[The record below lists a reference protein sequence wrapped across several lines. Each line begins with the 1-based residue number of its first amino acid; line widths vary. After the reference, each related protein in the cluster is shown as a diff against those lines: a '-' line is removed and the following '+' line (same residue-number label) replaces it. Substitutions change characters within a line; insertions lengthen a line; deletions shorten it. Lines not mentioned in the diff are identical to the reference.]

1 MKQIQKIIK
10 TLRYSENVMRKK
22 NKADDTRRYLIDNRR
37 QYVSAAPVGFKS
49 RSGSD
54 FFLQ

>member
-10 TLRYSENVMRKK
+10 TLRYSDNSLK
-22 NKADDTRRYLIDNRR
+22 NKSKSVDTKKYLIDSRR

-49 RSGSD
+49 RTGSD

>member
-10 TLRYSENVMRKK
+10 TLRYSESVVNKK
-22 NKADDTRRYLIDNRR
+22 NNNAETRRYLESNRR
-37 QYVSAAPVGFKS
+37 QYVPSAPVGFKS

>member
-10 TLRYSENVMRKK
+10 TIRYSEFVSKKK
-22 NKADDTRRYLIDNRR
+22 NKSDDVKRHLVDSRR
-37 QYVSAAPVGFKS
+37 QYIATAPVGFKS

>member
-10 TLRYSENVMRKK
+10 TLRYSESAMRKK
-22 NKADDTRRYLIDNRR
+22 NKADDTRRYLIDSRR

>member
-10 TLRYSENVMRKK
+10 TLRHSEGVLNKK
-22 NKADDTRRYLIDNRR
+22 NSIDETRKYLENNRR
-37 QYVSAAPVGFKS
+37 QYVASAPVGFKS

>member
-10 TLRYSENVMRKK
+10 TLRYSESVVNKK
-22 NKADDTRRYLIDNRR
+22 NNNAETRRYLESNRR
-37 QYVSAAPVGFKS
+37 QYVASAPVGFKS

>member
-10 TLRYSENVMRKK
+10 TLRYSEGVVNKK
-22 NKADDTRRYLIDNRR
+22 NNINETRKYLENNRR
-37 QYVSAAPVGFKS
+37 QYVASAPVGFKS

>member
-10 TLRYSENVMRKK
+10 TIRFSELSTKK
-22 NKADDTRRYLIDNRR
+22 SNKTNDTRRYLVDSRR
-37 QYVSAAPVGFKS
+37 QYVAAAPVGFKS

>member
-10 TLRYSENVMRKK
+10 TLRYSDNNLKK
-22 NKADDTRRYLIDNRR
+22 KSKSIDTKRYLVDSRR

-49 RSGSD
+49 RTGSD